1 MISSLE
7 AQSEV
12 KQHLIISFMSQ
23 ESLEKHGEGNQAALH
38 YGQNGMCLAYVLLSR
53 MDMILYDSICFF
65 WYLCFGSLF
74 LWLMI
79 VWLIEDANMSSLI
92 LNRCDGFISPPAGKC
107 SKCFSNTLFFTFLFS
122 SSASSTGSSSASR
135 SAEGV
140 AIRQPCKSRIR
151 RNTHRLSG
159 VFLRTPT
166 STSGSMALTAG
177 LKSSLSVHT
186 RKGSSTLQWLYFL
199 PACLHSGFVV
209 LMLQLVFLAQMTCG
223 SGISDD
229 VQDDDPN
236 DIIRAILALVC
247 KRFRLIPKSCMQ
259 AEPV

>member
-1 MISSLE
+1 MWNRLFPSGGVTAENLWNIMISSLE

-107 SKCFSNTLFFTFLFS
+107 SKCFSNTLFLLFYL
-122 SSASSTGSSSASR
+122 AVQLHPLEVHLLAD
-135 SAEGV
+135 
-140 AIRQPCKSRIR
+140 
-151 RNTHRLSG
+151 L
-159 VFLRTPT
+159 LRAWP
-166 STSGSMALTAG
+166 
-177 LKSSLSVHT
+177 
-186 RKGSSTLQWLYFL
+186 
-199 PACLHSGFVV
+199 
-209 LMLQLVFLAQMTCG
+209 
-223 SGISDD
+223 
-229 VQDDDPN
+229 
-236 DIIRAILALVC
+236 
-247 KRFRLIPKSCMQ
+247 
-259 AEPV
+259 

>member
-1 MISSLE
+1 MFL
-7 AQSEV
+7 
-12 KQHLIISFMSQ
+12 
-23 ESLEKHGEGNQAALH
+23 KH
-38 YGQNGMCLAYVLLSR
+38 S
-53 MDMILYDSICFF
+53 
-65 WYLCFGSLF
+65 
-74 LWLMI
+74 
-79 VWLIEDANMSSLI
+79 
-92 LNRCDGFISPPAGKC
+92 
-107 SKCFSNTLFFTFLFS
+107 FFTFLFS

-186 RKGSSTLQWLYFL
+186 RKGSSTSQWLYFL

-209 LMLQLVFLAQMTCG
+209 LMLQLVFLAQMICG

>member
-1 MISSLE
+1 MIRFAFSNIFVLVPFFV
-7 AQSEV
+7 ADDC
-12 KQHLIISFMSQ
+12 LIGWR
-23 ESLEKHGEGNQAALH
+23 H
-38 YGQNGMCLAYVLLSR
+38 
-53 MDMILYDSICFF
+53 
-65 WYLCFGSLF
+65 
-74 LWLMI
+74 
-79 VWLIEDANMSSLI
+79 NMSSLI

-159 VFLRTPT
+159 VFLRTPAST

-186 RKGSSTLQWLYFL
+186 RKGSSTSQWLYFL
-199 PACLHSGFVV
+199 PACLHAGFVVIGRV
-209 LMLQLVFLAQMTCG
+209 LMLQLVFLAQMTW
-223 SGISDD
+223 ISDD

-236 DIIRAILALVC
+236 DIIRAILALIC